1 MDCSQLLPIAYCN
14 DIKVLEL
21 TEQLCRAA
29 IEKELPGAFVEAG
42 TAYGAHGVIM
52 AETARL
58 ADKQVFLFDS
68 FEGIPEYT
76 NEDIEFTESYG
87 ASGGDVRKSSGITI
101 CRLEDVKETMQ
112 RYGSI
117 ENVAFVKGWF
127 CDTLPKFYE
136 SRCKIA
142 VLRLDCDIYHSYAD
156 CFKYLLPLVV
166 DNGYLIID
174 DYCLSGCQQAMAEAE
189 LDHNNFTKFNNIAW
203 ATLTKQPK

>member
-1 MDCSQLLPIAYCN
+1 MDLSQLMPIAYCN
-14 DIKVLEL
+14 DIEVLKL
-21 TEQLCRAA
+21 TYSLCKLAVERDV
-29 IEKELPGAFVEAG
+29 KGCFVEAG
-42 TAYGAHGVIM
+42 TAWGAHGVIM
-52 AETARL
+52 NEFDRR
-58 ADKQVFLFDS
+58 VFLFDS

-76 NEDIEFTESYG
+76 KEDIEFTESYG
-87 ASGGDVRKSSGITI
+87 AAGGDVRKSSGITV

-127 CDTLPKFYE
+127 SDTLPKFYE

-166 DNGYLIID
+166 DGGYLIID
-174 DYCLSGCQQAMAEAE
+174 DYCLSGCQQAMAEAG

>member
-1 MDCSQLLPIAYCN
+1 M
-14 DIKVLEL
+14 KVLEL

-29 IEKELPGAFVEAG
+29 IEKELLGSFVEAG

-76 NEDIEFTESYG
+76 KEDIEFTESYG
-87 ASGGDVRKSSGITI
+87 ASGGDVRKSSGITV
-101 CRLEDVKETMQ
+101 CRLKDVKETMQ

-117 ENVAFVKGWF
+117 ENVTFVKGWF
-127 CDTLPKFYE
+127 ADTLPKFNE
-136 SRCKIA
+136 HIA

-166 DNGYLIID
+166 DGGYLIID
-174 DYCLSGCQQAMAEAE
+174 DYCLSGCQQAMVEAG